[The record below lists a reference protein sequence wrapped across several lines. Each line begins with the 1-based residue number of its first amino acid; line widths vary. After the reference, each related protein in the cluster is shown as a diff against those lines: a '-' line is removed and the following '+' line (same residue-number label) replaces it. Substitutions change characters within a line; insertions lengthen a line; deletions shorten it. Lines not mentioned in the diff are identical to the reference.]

1 MDFAQDVTLDLN
13 ANIPYTTIVAKQGD
27 SARWLRVFLTKD
39 NIAYPLDASHNFMFR
54 MRKADGKGIINPA
67 IVTEVTTSEYTP
79 ITVTYENYLRQDLY
93 IKNNDEYIK
102 CEVDD
107 FFENA
112 GEIKDQEEFDEQA
125 RYVNNS
131 GYYIQASNFN
141 QGTVYYNWRTDQ
153 QYYQN
158 LAFISYEQSF
168 VGVQLTNQVL
178 AVAGRG
184 YADIVEYDEKGGILS
199 SVSFII
205 NVMASPNVAGA
216 AVSDN
221 QFQILADAI
230 SQATDIAETAKNA
243 AKTYMQNKMPKIEN
257 SNWQLYNGTEW
268 VDSGE
273 RAVGID
279 GADGKTTLIVKVNQ
293 VDENQD
299 VSLKQTSVVLEGK
312 KYYSDTEYKHEAGTT
327 NSICAVDLSQ
337 GIPIIEINNITYY
350 VQQKD
355 VTDST
360 DSIIYYILDVPQ
372 GRQGTRGPAG
382 AGGVTWVDG
391 ENATS
396 EYHFEGDTYTAL
408 SDSEHSRN
416 FSAVA
421 GQPGTYLFD
430 KSDNDVDDKICGY
443 KQVKIENGNLNY
455 NVIISIPENS
465 SGFTS
470 YFKIVFKDKIVLEGK
485 KYYSDIEY
493 EHEVGTT
500 NSTYIVNI
508 EGNINT
514 IKIDDNIFYVKTEDI
529 SLPVLSKDSIV
540 AAREYTNSGNVRL
553 EAVSY
558 KPQESFIT
566 YNENGVPTTVKITD
580 SMRAVARAN
589 IKAMGE
595 ITPTDSQQI
604 LFSNDGISWQVYK
617 LSPLSDEDI
626 SYIINSNT
634 TGQENNTSNGENSIE
649 QEGEGE

>member
-1 MDFAQDVTLDLN
+1 MDFAQDITLDLN

-54 MRKADGKGIINPA
+54 MRKPDGKGIINPA

-102 CEVDD
+102 CETDD

-112 GEIKDQEEFDEQA
+112 GEIKDQEEFDEQT

-216 AVSDN
+216 AISDN

-243 AKTYMQNKMPKIEN
+243 AQTYMQNKMPYIEN
-257 SNWQLYNGTEW
+257 NNWQLYDGEKW

-279 GADGKTTLIVKVNQ
+279 GAAGKTTLIVKVNQ

-299 VSLKQTSVVLEGK
+299 VSLKQTSVVLEGT
-312 KYYSDTEYKHEAGTT
+312 KYYSDTEYKQEVDTT
-327 NSICAVDLSQ
+327 ESIYAVDLSQ
-337 GIPIIEINNITYY
+337 DVPTIEINNIIYY

-355 VTDST
+355 VIAST
-360 DSIIYYILDVPQ
+360 ELITYYILDVPQ

-396 EYHFEGDTYTAL
+396 EYHFEGQYTNL
-408 SDSEHSRN
+408 STETKSRN
-416 FSAVA
+416 FSAVD
-421 GQPGTYLFD
+421 GQSGTYLFD
-430 KSDNDVDDKICGY
+430 KFDNDVDDRICGY
-443 KQVKIENGNLNY
+443 KQVKVDIDTTIY
-455 NVIISIPENS
+455 NVTISISENANN
-465 SGFTS
+465 FTN
-470 YFKIVFKDKIVLEGK
+470 YFKIIFTDG
-485 KYYSDIEY
+485 
-493 EHEVGTT
+493 
-500 NSTYIVNI
+500 
-508 EGNINT
+508 
-514 IKIDDNIFYVKTEDI
+514 IKPDVASN
-529 SLPVLSKDSIV
+529 SIV
-540 AAREYTNSGNVRL
+540 VAREYTNSGNVRL
-553 EAVSY
+553 QAVSY
-558 KPQESFIT
+558 KSQSEFID
-566 YNENGVPTTVKITD
+566 YNENGVPISIEITD
-580 SMRAVARAN
+580 DMRATARAN

-595 ITPTDSQQI
+595 IIPTGSQQI
-604 LFSNDGISWQVYK
+604 LFSDNNNNWQVCT

-626 SYIINSNT
+626 NDIINSD
-634 TGQENNTSNGENSIE
+634 TSNQENSIE